1 MTEPYHRLLTLA
13 KLEHELALQGDVD
26 GMERL
31 DTERRQ
37 LVAALPA
44 KPPATARP
52 ALVEMARIQAETTRV
67 LVEAK
72 RALAA
77 EMGQVDRTSA
87 TAESYGL
94 QATPRSGTFSA
105 AV

>member
-1 MTEPYHRLLTLA
+1 LTEPYQRLLTLA
-13 KLEHELALQGDVD
+13 KLEHELALQGDVE

-37 LVAALPA
+37 IVAALPA
-44 KPPATARP
+44 KPPVAAKP
-52 ALVEMARIQAETTRV
+52 LLVEMARIQAETTRV
-67 LVEAK
+67 LVEA
-72 RALAA
+72 RAEIAR
-77 EMGQVDRTSA
+77 EMGQAERTSA
-87 TAESYGL
+87 TAQSYGL

>member
-1 MTEPYHRLLTLA
+1 LTEPYQRLLTLA
-13 KLEHELALQGDVD
+13 KLEHELALQGDVE

-37 LVAALPA
+37 IVAAMPA
-44 KPPATARP
+44 KPPVAAKP
-52 ALVEMARIQAETTRV
+52 LLVEMARIQAETTRV
-67 LVEAK
+67 LVEA
-72 RALAA
+72 RAEIAR
-77 EMGQVDRTSA
+77 EMGQAERTSA
-87 TAESYGL
+87 TAQSYGL